1 MPHITGSE
9 LRRSNPR
16 TLADLAR
23 VRVSDVSDSVTV
35 ERNIAAPPE
44 AVWALISDV
53 RRMGEFSPENVGC
66 EWIGDRREP
75 VVGARFR
82 GTNRNGKRQW
92 KTVCKV
98 VQSEPARVFAF
109 EVKAAGLRVAR
120 WEYRF
125 DPTDA
130 GGCRVAE
137 TWIDQRGKL
146 ATWLG
151 GPVSGVRNRAG
162 HNRAGM
168 VTTLERVAATAE
180 GTPA

>member
-1 MPHITGSE
+1 VIDM
-9 LRRSNPR
+9 
-16 TLADLAR
+16 
-23 VRVSDVSDSVTV
+23 SDSVTV
-35 ERNIAAPPE
+35 DRDIGAPPE

-53 RRMGEFSPENVGC
+53 TRMGEFSPENVGC
-66 EWIGDRREP
+66 EWIGDLREP
-75 VVGARFR
+75 VAGARFR
-82 GTNRNGKRQW
+82 GTNRHGRRQW
-92 KTVCKV
+92 RTACRV

-109 EVKAAGLRVAR
+109 EVKAAGMRVAR

-125 DPTDA
+125 DPTDT

>member
-1 MPHITGSE
+1 MSE
-9 LRRSNPR
+9 NM
-16 TLADLAR
+16 
-23 VRVSDVSDSVTV
+23 TV
-35 ERNIAAPPE
+35 ERDISATPE

-53 RRMGEFSPENVGC
+53 TRMGEFSPENVGC
-66 EWIGDRREP
+66 EWIGDQREP

-92 KTVCKV
+92 KTDCRV

-109 EVKAAGLRVAR
+109 EVKAVGLSVAR
-120 WEYRF
+120 WEYRIE
-125 DPTDA
+125 PNGG

-151 GPVSGVRNRAG
+151 GPVSGVRNRLD
-162 HNRAGM
+162 HNRAGI
-168 VTTLERVAATAE
+168 VTTLERVAAAAE
-180 GTPA
+180 GTAA